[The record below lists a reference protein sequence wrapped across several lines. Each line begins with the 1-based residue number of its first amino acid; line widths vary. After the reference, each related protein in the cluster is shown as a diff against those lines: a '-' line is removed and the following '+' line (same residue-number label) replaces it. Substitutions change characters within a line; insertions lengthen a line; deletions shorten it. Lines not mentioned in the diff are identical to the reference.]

1 MTMGGDFI
9 PRAPSDSPGRSSCAG
24 RSDRHANDS
33 NRTRTVPVA
42 TGSILFATQIVAVI
56 TGIVPMATAII
67 PRVTAT
73 VAVVTW
79 IVPVTTGTVLNP
91 ATIQIFLEQIGS
103 PTVSDV
109 ELWGPPPRAGSWPPM
124 TAAPGRA

>member
-1 MTMGGDFI
+1 M
-9 PRAPSDSPGRSSCAG
+9 
-24 RSDRHANDS
+24 
-33 NRTRTVPVA
+33 
-42 TGSILFATQIVAVI
+42 I

-103 PTVSDV
+103 PTMSDV
-109 ELWGPPPRAGSWPPM
+109 ELWA
-124 TAAPGRA
+124 TAASGIVATNDGGTWAGVTALVLPFP